1 MAMQETPV
9 CSCTVI
15 HEDAVQAVK
24 KQLDLLDGKFR
35 PIDLFMDP
43 VVDDCAA
50 HVSRLIRFFA
60 GK

>member
-1 MAMQETPV
+1 MDTFLK
-9 CSCTVI
+9 SI
-15 HEDAVQAVK
+15 K